1 MSERVNLTQL
11 ELRNK
16 REDLTIAVSARNLL
30 EDRLTSLIEAANT
43 RGKLLYEQ
51 RLEVLTIVQKAKQL
65 LAIAKATDPTRTDYT
80 SYSATEHFFVSLK
93 RGNVMGVRTPQL
105 KLIGTRST
113 QNDRDY
119 SWKDSNSQTDEVT
132 NNFEDLM
139 ISLVRLGTEER
150 NLRKIGEEIRK
161 TQRRFNALD
170 QILIPDLKLKISIIA
185 EGIEEQ
191 DREELAKLQ
200 VFMRKREN

>member
-16 REDLTIAVSARNLL
+16 REDLGIAISARNLL
-30 EDRLTSLIEAANT
+30 EDRLTSLIEAINA
-43 RGKLLYEQ
+43 RGKQLYEQ
-51 RLEVLTIVQKAKQL
+51 RLEVLTLVQQAKQL

-80 SYSATEHFFVSLK
+80 SYSSTEHLYVSLK
-93 RGNVMGVRTPQL
+93 RGNVMGVRVPQL
-105 KLIGTRST
+105 SIIGNRST
-113 QNDRDY
+113 QSRRDY
-119 SWKDSNSQTDEVT
+119 SWKDSTSQTDEVT
-132 NNFEDLM
+132 QIFESLV

-170 QILIPDLKLKISIIA
+170 QILIPDLKLKISIIS
-185 EGIEEQ
+185 EGLEEQ

-200 VFMRKREN
+200 VFMRKREE